1 MIRSGFFAVLGVVVA
16 GAAVAQV
23 APPVGQTA
31 APPDSWVP
39 RAGVALIGLDKITA
53 RTTPLA
59 TRIGQTVKFGSLSVT
74 VRSCI
79 VRGPDQPADEAA
91 FVDVTD
97 SRDAAFG
104 FHGWMLLSSPGAS
117 VVEHP
122 VYDVRLVGCRA

>member
-1 MIRSGFFAVLGVVVA
+1 MIRVGLLATCLMVWCGAVW
-16 GAAVAQV
+16 AQSPPPIAQP
-23 APPVGQTA
+23 AP
-31 APPDSWVP
+31 PPDSWIP
-39 RAGVALIGLDKITA
+39 RAGVALTGLDKITA